1 MSGMSKIAFTLDK
14 KSGHINPML
23 MTAAHAGKTRLTLLD
38 RVIIAAVVL
47 VVAELIYLV
56 VP

>member
-1 MSGMSKIAFTLDK
+1 MSKIAFTLDK

-23 MTAAHAGKTRLTLLD
+23 ITAGRARKTRLSLLD
-38 RVIIAAVVL
+38 RVIVGFVLL

>member
-1 MSGMSKIAFTLDK
+1 MIGMSKIAFTVDK

-23 MTAAHAGKTRLTLLD
+23 MTAGRAGKTRLTLLD
-38 RVIIAAVVL
+38 RVIIAAILL

>member
-1 MSGMSKIAFTLDK
+1 MSKIAFTVDK

-23 MTAAHAGKTRLTLLD
+23 MTTGRSGKTRLTLLD
-38 RVIIAAVVL
+38 RAIIAFVVL